1 VVATGAVATTPA
13 MRTARRLRVPVLVA
27 LALAITALGPSGAR
41 PRPAGASLRAE
52 EAAMPG
58 TGVGMYTDDSVA
70 HQVSSFT
77 INPKMVSCGVGTVAP
92 GGEFSGPFAMLM
104 YSTRMDSYV
113 VDQQAGEIRATGRM
127 RSITKVNNAV
137 VEDAE
142 HDFLAI
148 AAAAVPDG
156 GFQQAVHA
164 GGDRF
169 DIHFST
175 PFWDQ
180 YNPMC
185 SPSTVAAGKCRFGGE
200 LLMGHVFLPR

>member
-1 VVATGAVATTPA
+1 MPT
-13 MRTARRLRVPVLVA
+13 RARRLRLALLAVPA
-27 LALAITALGPSGAR
+27 LAVAAAVGPVAR
-41 PRPAGASLRAE
+41 VGPAGVRSHPAGASVRDE

-77 INPKMVSCGVGTVAP
+77 INPKMVSCGVGTLAA
-92 GGEFSGPFAMLM
+92 GGDASGPFAMLM
-104 YSTRMDSYV
+104 YSTRIDNYT
-113 VDQQAGEIRATGRM
+113 VDKETGEIRATGKM
-127 RSITKVNNAV
+127 RSITKVGGAV

-142 HDFLAI
+142 HEFLAV
-148 AAAAVPDG
+148 AAATVRHG
-156 GFQQAVHA
+156 GFEQAVHT

-169 DIHFST
+169 DVHFST

-185 SPSTVAAGKCRFGGE
+185 SPSTVAAVKCRFGGE
-200 LLMGHVFLPR
+200 LILGHVFMPH

>member
-1 VVATGAVATTPA
+1 MSTVPTMQIV
-13 MRTARRLRVPVLVA
+13 RRLRVPLLVA
-27 LALAITALGPSGAR
+27 AALSVAAVGPVGAH
-41 PRPAGASLRAE
+41 PRPAGASLRDEA
-52 EAAMPG
+52 AAMPG

-77 INPKMVSCGVGTVAP
+77 INPKMVSCGVGTLAA
-92 GGEFSGPFAMLM
+92 GGDASGPFAMLM
-104 YSTRMDSYV
+104 YSTRIDSYT
-113 VDQQAGEIRATGRM
+113 VDQDAGEIRATGRM
-127 RSITKVNNAV
+127 RSITKVGGAV

-148 AAAAVPDG
+148 AASTVRHG
-156 GFQQAVHA
+156 GFEQAVHA

-169 DIHFST
+169 DVHFST

-185 SPSTVAAGKCRFGGE
+185 SPSVVAAGKCRFGGE
-200 LLMGHVFLPR
+200 LLLGHIFMPH

>member
-1 VVATGAVATTPA
+1 MPILC
-13 MRTARRLRVPVLVA
+13 RLRIPLLA
-27 LALAITALGPSGAR
+27 LLALAVTAVGPVGAH
-41 PRPAGASLRAE
+41 PRSAGASLRDE

-77 INPKMVSCGVGTVAP
+77 INPKMVSCGVGTLAA
-92 GGEFSGPFAMLM
+92 GGDASGPFAMLM
-104 YSTRMDSYV
+104 YSTRIDSYV
-113 VDQQAGEIRATGRM
+113 VDRDSGEIRATGRM
-127 RSITKVNNAV
+127 RSITKVGGAL

-142 HDFLAI
+142 HDFLAV
-148 AAAAVPDG
+148 AASSVRHG
-156 GFQQAVHA
+156 GFEQAVHQ

-200 LLMGHVFLPR
+200 LLLGHVFMPR

>member
-1 VVATGAVATTPA
+1 
-13 MRTARRLRVPVLVA
+13 MRTLRRLRIPLVA
-27 LALAITALGPSGAR
+27 VLALAVTAVGPVGAH
-41 PRPAGASLRAE
+41 PRSAGASLRAE

-58 TGVGMYTDDSVA
+58 TGVGMYTDDSVG
-70 HQVSSFT
+70 HQVSTFT
-77 INPKMVSCGVGTVAP
+77 INPKMVSCGVGTLAP
-92 GGEFSGPFAMLM
+92 GGDASGPFAMLM
-104 YSTRMDSYV
+104 YSTRIDSYV
-113 VDQQAGEIRATGRM
+113 VDGEAGEIRATGRM
-127 RSITKVNNAV
+127 RSITKVGGAL

-148 AAAAVPDG
+148 AASSVRHG
-156 GFQQAVHA
+156 GFEQAIHS
-164 GGDRF
+164 GSDRF

-200 LLMGHVFLPR
+200 LLLGHVFMPH

>member
-1 VVATGAVATTPA
+1 
-13 MRTARRLRVPVLVA
+13 MRILRRLRPPLLA
-27 LALAITALGPSGAR
+27 LLALAVTALGPVGAR
-41 PRPAGASLRAE
+41 PHSAGASLRDE

-77 INPKMVSCGVGTVAP
+77 INPKMVSCGVGTLAA
-92 GGEFSGPFAMLM
+92 GGDASGPFAMLM
-104 YSTRMDSYV
+104 YSTRIDSYV
-113 VDQQAGEIRATGRM
+113 VDRETGEIRATGRM
-127 RSITKVNNAV
+127 RSITKVGNAV

-148 AAAAVPDG
+148 AASSVRHG
-156 GFQQAVHA
+156 GFEQAVHQ
-164 GGDRF
+164 GSDRF

-200 LLMGHVFLPR
+200 LLLGHVFMPH

>member
-1 VVATGAVATTPA
+1 
-13 MRTARRLRVPVLVA
+13 MRTLRRLRIPLFVF
-27 LALAITALGPSGAR
+27 LALSVTAAGPVGAH
-41 PRPAGASLRAE
+41 PRSAGASLRDE

-77 INPKMVSCGVGTVAP
+77 INPKMVSCGVGTLAA
-92 GGEFSGPFAMLM
+92 GGDASGPFAMLM
-104 YSTRMDSYV
+104 YSTRIDSYV
-113 VDQQAGEIRATGRM
+113 VDRDSGEIRATGRM
-127 RSITKVNNAV
+127 RSITKVGGAL

-142 HDFLAI
+142 HDFLAV
-148 AAAAVPDG
+148 AASSVRHG
-156 GFQQAVHA
+156 GFEQAVHQ

-185 SPSTVAAGKCRFGGE
+185 TPSTVAAGKCRFGGE
-200 LLMGHVFLPR
+200 LLLGHVFMPH